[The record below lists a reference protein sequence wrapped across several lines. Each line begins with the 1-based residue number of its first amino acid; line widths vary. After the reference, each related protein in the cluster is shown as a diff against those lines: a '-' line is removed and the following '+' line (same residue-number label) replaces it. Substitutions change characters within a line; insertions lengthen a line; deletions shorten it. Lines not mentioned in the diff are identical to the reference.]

1 MDQLAGSG
9 EYARTGKFLTSLFCF
24 YIIFCFYEPYTN
36 ILVGSV
42 GKILILLV
50 VGFFLFSYKKM
61 KIYWFHLSILLWFL
75 LKIVS
80 IFWASLNFIVRLH
93 LFSQIGM
100 IGLFI
105 TMTVVVFDDRF
116 LRSVVV
122 TSLLS
127 SASMGVL
134 SLFFSAPF
142 MNELFSV
149 RQVLT
154 LFGAQNDPND
164 QAAFLLVGIAISLY
178 LILDDNSQSIGW
190 KMGLILIMAINIY
203 AILKTGSRAG
213 LLTCS
218 IIAVLGVAMSNR
230 GRGFFSFHKIRNLLV
245 ILFAGVG
252 LFFLALRFLPE
263 DTFERIFRFSSYTG
277 GSGRTML
284 WENALEIFFANPFFG
299 GGWGSYWGYNGVYSA
314 VHNTFLS
321 TLADGGL
328 IGFFL
333 LFLPIFYIL
342 FKACR
347 RGNLLAL
354 LLLLSGIVPSLFLD
368 AINKRFFWNA
378 LIIGTILI
386 LNHSLKERMKKTAN

>member
-1 MDQLAGSG
+1 MERLVGSE
-9 EYARTGKFLTSLFCF
+9 EYARTGRFLTSLFCF

-50 VGFFLFSYKKM
+50 VCCFLFSYKKM
-61 KIYWFHLSILLWFL
+61 KIYWFHFSVLLWFL

-80 IFWASLNFIVRLH
+80 IFWVSLNFIVRLH

-100 IGLFI
+100 IALFI
-105 TMTVVVFDDRF
+105 TMTVVIFDDSF
-116 LRSVVV
+116 LRSVVR
-122 TSLLS
+122 TSLLA
-127 SASMGVL
+127 SASMGTL
-134 SLFFSAPF
+134 SIFFSAPF
-142 MNELFSV
+142 LNELFSV

-178 LILDDNSQSIGW
+178 LILDENPRALGW
-190 KMGLILIMAINIY
+190 NLGLILIMVINIY

-213 LLTCS
+213 LLTCL
-218 IIAVLGVAMSNR
+218 IIGILGVAMSNR
-230 GRGFFSFHKIRNLLV
+230 GRGIFSFHKIRNMLV
-245 ILFAGVG
+245 ILTAGVA
-252 LFFLALRFLPE
+252 LFFLAQRFLPE

-284 WENALEIFFANPFFG
+284 WENALELFYENPFFG

-321 TLADGGL
+321 TLTDGGL

-333 LFLPIFYIL
+333 LFLPVFYIL

-354 LLLLSGIVPSLFLD
+354 LILLSGVVPSMFLD

-378 LIIGTILI
+378 LIVGTILI
-386 LNHSLKERMKKTAN
+386 LNHSLREKAK